1 MIYNKHFAIVFTTI
15 VAVALILTMSGCT
28 TPTPTINPEGATV
41 TPAAS
46 PTAAPQTIK
55 LATTTSVYDTG
66 LLDEILA
73 PFKQENNVEI
83 QILSRGSGEA
93 IKLGE
98 TGDVD
103 VLVVHSPAAEQ
114 TFMNAGHGWNRTQFA
129 HNYFVIVGP
138 ASDPAG
144 INGTN
149 ATEAFRKISASQS
162 TFVSRG
168 DTSGTAAKETE
179 LWNKTG
185 LAKPSNATATWY
197 KSTGQGMADTLR
209 MADQLQGYTLSDKGT
224 FLKNQKN
231 MSLVILME
239 DDPNMINKYS
249 IIAVN
254 QTQHPNVNYG
264 VVTRLIEYFESQQTQ
279 SMIDSYGKDK
289 YGQQLFYADLLNKT

>member
-1 MIYNKHFAIVFTTI
+1 MISNKHLAITFI
-15 VAVALILTMSGCT
+15 AIIAIALIVTISGCT
-28 TPTPTINPEGATV
+28 TPTPTPAPGATA
-41 TPAAS
+41 TPTAA

-66 LLDEILA
+66 LLDNILA

-83 QILSRGSGEA
+83 QILSKGSGEA

-114 TFMNAGHGWNRTQFA
+114 KFMDEGHGWNRTQFA

-138 ASDPAG
+138 ENDPAG
-144 INGTN
+144 IKGTN
-149 ATEAFRKISASQS
+149 ATEALKKIYSSQS

-185 LAKPSNATATWY
+185 LGKPSNATMAWY

-209 MADQLQGYTLSDKGT
+209 MADQLQGYSLSDKGT
-224 FLKNQKN
+224 YLKNQKN

-249 IIAVN
+249 IIAIN
-254 QTQHPNVNYG
+254 QTQHPNVNYA
-264 VVTRLIEYFESQQTQ
+264 VASKLVYYFQSQETQ
-279 SMIDSYGKDK
+279 NMIDSYGKEQ

>member
-1 MIYNKHFAIVFTTI
+1 MISNKQLAILVIAIVSI
-15 VAVALILTMSGCT
+15 AMIMTMSGCT
-28 TPTPTINPEGATV
+28 TPTPTPGNVTV
-41 TPAAS
+41 TPTAA

-66 LLDEILA
+66 LLDSILA

-83 QILSRGSGEA
+83 QILSKGSGEA

-114 TFMNAGHGWNRTQFA
+114 KFIDDGHGWNRTQFA

-138 ASDPAG
+138 ANDPAG
-144 INGTN
+144 IKGTN
-149 ATEAFRKISASQS
+149 ATQAFKKIYDNQS

-185 LAKPSNATATWY
+185 IAKPSNATMTWY
-197 KSTGQGMADTLR
+197 KSTGLGMADTLR

-224 FLKNQKN
+224 YLKNQKN

-254 QTQHPNVNYG
+254 QTEHPSVNYN
-264 VVTRLIEYFESQQTQ
+264 VTSKLIEYFKSPQTQ
-279 SMIDSYGKDK
+279 AMIDSYGKEN